1 MIRYT
6 AKKYYKSP
14 AVKYISLTLEG
25 KILASSK
32 VPEHSF
38 IIGGGKMDE
47 EEI

>member
-14 AVKYISLTLEG
+14 AVRYISLTLEG

-38 IIGGGKMDE
+38 IIGGKMDE